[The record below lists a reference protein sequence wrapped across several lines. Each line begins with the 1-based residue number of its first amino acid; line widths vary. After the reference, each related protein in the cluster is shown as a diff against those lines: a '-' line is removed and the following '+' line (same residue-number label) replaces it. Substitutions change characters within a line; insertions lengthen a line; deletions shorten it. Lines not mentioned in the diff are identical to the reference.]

1 MHKNITM
8 NRPGFY
14 IQESKAQFVLKM
26 QDENELLLLSSNT
39 FTTFLE
45 CEKFV
50 DILRMHMRF
59 QTNFSR
65 SKSIGGQYGFEV
77 RTCWDD
83 LIAKSAWFNTRQ
95 DREAAMQAA
104 YLANTYA
111 VLLHPDS
118 HKMIPS
124 TGSRLQEVA

>member
-1 MHKNITM
+1 MK
-8 NRPGFY
+8 RPTFY
-14 IQESKAQFVLKM
+14 IQESKAQFLLKM
-26 QDENELLLLSSNT
+26 QDENELLLLSSKTFNT
-39 FTTFLE
+39 ALE

-50 DILRMHMRF
+50 DILRVHMRF

-65 SKSIGGQYGFEV
+65 SKNRAGQYGFEV

-104 YLANTYA
+104 YDANTHA
-111 VLLHPDS
+111 VFLHTDM

-124 TGSRLQEVA
+124 VGSSLQEVA